1 MPTSRYRRG
10 MKTGVA
16 HKSYGVALPMN
27 HGKLDKLF
35 RLLPIWRKGL
45 TYSLNQWCRELF
57 ETGSLSTW
65 QSTKTFPNCLS
76 QRQWDSVSRQ
86 AKATFDSWLTNRQNE
101 FRSLV
106 YHSTLEDNL
115 KRDLYEINLRYAWY
129 EHSDDETHHMARW
142 LMKHLRRRNRI
153 PDL

>member
-45 TYSLNQWCRELF
+45 AYSLNQWCRELF

-65 QSTKTFPNCLS
+65 QSTKTFPNYLS
-76 QRQWDSVSRQ
+76 QRQWDSVSR
-86 AKATFDSWLTNRQNE
+86 
-101 FRSLV
+101 
-106 YHSTLEDNL
+106 
-115 KRDLYEINLRYAWY
+115 
-129 EHSDDETHHMARW
+129 
-142 LMKHLRRRNRI
+142 
-153 PDL
+153 

>member
-57 ETGSLSTW
+57 ETGSYPHGRALKPFLTIC
-65 QSTKTFPNCLS
+65 PNGNGIPYP
-76 QRQWDSVSRQ
+76 V
-86 AKATFDSWLTNRQNE
+86 
-101 FRSLV
+101 
-106 YHSTLEDNL
+106 
-115 KRDLYEINLRYAWY
+115 KRKPPSI
-129 EHSDDETHHMARW
+129 HG
-142 LMKHLRRRNRI
+142 
-153 PDL
+153 